1 MRERR
6 GEPVLAHTTSHAA
19 RGGNVLL
26 GDALAH
32 LAGEPFAGVDLNLG
46 VKHPG
51 FETRLLDDLRGAG
64 LLERTLLSS
73 QVTTVI
79 DRLRMLDPHARQ
91 FLRHLRP
98 QAAGSRRSAS
108 QRSAGRIAVG
118 GGAPRTDSGA
128 ADHLYVRHVQ
138 AFGATNVDDHSGDRV
153 PVERVHILSSPRFM
167 CPSGQSARF

>member
-79 DRLRMLDPHARQ
+79 DRLRMLDPHAR
-91 FLRHLRP
+91 P
-98 QAAGSRRSAS
+98 GISSVGKSTERRAYC
-108 QRSAGRIAVG
+108 GRRRGTA
-118 GGAPRTDSGA
+118 
-128 ADHLYVRHVQ
+128 H
-138 AFGATNVDDHSGDRV
+138 
-153 PVERVHILSSPRFM
+153 RFR
-167 CPSGQSARF
+167 CR